1 MVPTASIYPVLHHS
15 DLHLGHFYLRF
26 NDVWQAPVFES
37 VRRLFHR
44 GRDGSNGKTCANDA
58 CWLCPPTFETGGKEF
73 IE

>member
-1 MVPTASIYPVLHHS
+1 MMFGRHQ
-15 DLHLGHFYLRF
+15 F
-26 NDVWQAPVFES
+26 FES